1 MKKTTLWLNII
12 LILAVAGI
20 YVLHFTDKG
29 GEGVMSDTSGAK
41 EEVEGEIIDR
51 GYTIAYVNI
60 DTIISEYQFFVDK
73 RENLNEKM
81 GESEAELQLKSR
93 SFEREVR
100 DFQEQVNKGL
110 ITRTK
115 AQMLQQ
121 ELAQKEQELYSTR
134 DNIAQQLSE
143 EEQVMLRQ
151 GLDRIMKFLEEY
163 NKEHNYR
170 YVLSKTFGSQV
181 LYADKN
187 LNITRDVLNG
197 LNEKYEQENKKK

>member
-1 MKKTTLWLNII
+1 MKKTSLWLNII
-12 LILAVAGI
+12 LIVAVAGI
-20 YVLHFTDKG
+20 YVLHFTGNQKG
-29 GEGVMSDTSGAK
+29 ALTTDTPEAK
-41 EEVEGEIIDR
+41 EEVEGEVIDR
-51 GYTIAYVNI
+51 NYSIAYVNI
-60 DTIISEYQFFVDK
+60 DTIISDYQFFIDK
-73 RENLNEKM
+73 RANLNDKM

-93 SFEREVR
+93 NFEREVR
-100 DFQEQVNKGL
+100 DFQEQMNKGL

-121 ELAQKEQELYSTR
+121 ELAQKEQELYATR

-151 GLDRIMKFLEEY
+151 GLNRIMKFLEEY
-163 NKEHNYR
+163 NQEHNYR

-181 LYADKN
+181 LYADKS

-197 LNEKYEQENKKK
+197 LNDQYQEKDSGK

>member
-20 YVLHFTDKG
+20 YVLHFTDIG
-29 GEGVMSDTSGAK
+29 GGDVMSDTLGTEA
-41 EEVEGEIIDR
+41 EVEGEIIDR
-51 GYTIAYVNI
+51 DYAIAYVNI

-121 ELAQKEQELYSTR
+121 ELAQKEQELYATR

-181 LYADKN
+181 LYADKS

-197 LNEKYEQENKKK
+197 LNEKYQQENKKK

>member
-1 MKKTTLWLNII
+1 MKKTSLWINII

-20 YVLHFTDKG
+20 YVLHFT
-29 GEGVMSDTSGAK
+29 GERIETKADSSDAQ
-41 EEVEGEIIDR
+41 ENVEGEVLDR
-51 GYTIAYVNI
+51 NYSIAYVNI

-73 RENLNEKM
+73 RADLNEKM
-81 GESEAELQLKSR
+81 GESEAELQLQSR
-93 SFEREVR
+93 NFEREVR
-100 DFQEQVNKGL
+100 DFQEQLNKGL

-121 ELAQKEQELYSTR
+121 ELAQKEQQLYATR

-151 GLDRIMKFLEEY
+151 GLDRIMKYLENY

-181 LYADKN
+181 LYADKS

-197 LNEKYEQENKKK
+197 LNEQYQEENQEK

>member
-1 MKKTTLWLNII
+1 MKKISLWLNII
-12 LILAVAGI
+12 LIVAVAGI
-20 YVLHFTDKG
+20 YVLYFTG
-29 GEGVMSDTSGAK
+29 GGKESLTQATGAK
-41 EEVEGEIIDR
+41 ENVEGQTIDR
-51 GYTIAYVNI
+51 GYSIAYINI
-60 DTIISEYQFFVDK
+60 DTLMSEYQFFIDERDK
-73 RENLNEKM
+73 LNEKM
-81 GESEAELQLKSR
+81 GESEAELQIKSR
-93 SFEREVR
+93 DFEREVR
-100 DFQEQVNKGL
+100 NFQEQVNKGL

-121 ELAQKEQELYSTR
+121 ELAQKEQQLYSTR

-170 YVLSKTFGSQV
+170 FILSKTFGSQV
-181 LYADKN
+181 LYADKS

-197 LNEKYEQENKKK
+197 LNEQYQKNNKKK

>member
-1 MKKTTLWLNII
+1 MKKISLWLNII
-12 LILAVAGI
+12 LIIAVAGI
-20 YVLHFTDKG
+20 YVLYFTNIGEGTIADTSETKEKVG
-29 GEGVMSDTSGAK
+29 GEV
-41 EEVEGEIIDR
+41 IDR
-51 GYTIAYVNI
+51 SFSIAYVNI
-60 DTIISEYQFFVDK
+60 DTIISEYHFFVDN
-73 RENLNEKM
+73 RDDLNQKM
-81 GESEAELQLKSR
+81 EESEAELQLKSR

-100 DFQEQVNKGL
+100 DFQEQMNKGL

-163 NKEHNYR
+163 NKEHDYR

-181 LYADKN
+181 LFADKS

-197 LNEKYEQENKKK
+197 LNEQYQEENKKK

>member
-1 MKKTTLWLNII
+1 MKKISLWLNII
-12 LILAVAGI
+12 LIVAVAGI
-20 YVLHFTDKG
+20 YILYFT
-29 GEGVMSDTSGAK
+29 GEGKGTVADTSVTE
-41 EEVEGEIIDR
+41 EEVDGEIIGR
-51 GYTIAYVNI
+51 SFSIAYVNI
-60 DTIISEYQFFVDK
+60 DTIISDYQFFVDK
-73 RENLNEKM
+73 RDDLNQKM

-93 SFEREVR
+93 NFEREVR
-100 DFQEQVNKGL
+100 DFQEQMNKGL

-121 ELAQKEQELYSTR
+121 ELAQKEQELYATR

-163 NKEHNYR
+163 NKEHNYQ

-181 LYADKN
+181 LFADKS

-197 LNEKYEQENKKK
+197 LNEQYQEENKKK

>member
-20 YVLHFTDKG
+20 YVLHFTDIG
-29 GEGVMSDTSGAK
+29 GEGVISDTSGTE
-41 EEVEGEIIDR
+41 EEVDGEIIDR
-51 GYTIAYVNI
+51 GYAIAYVNI

-121 ELAQKEQELYSTR
+121 ELAQKEQELYATR

-181 LYADKN
+181 LYADKS

-197 LNEKYEQENKKK
+197 LNEKYQQENKKK

>member
-20 YVLHFTDKG
+20 YVLYFTGIGKDTIADT
-29 GEGVMSDTSGAK
+29 SDTK
-41 EEVEGEIIDR
+41 EKVDGEVIDR
-51 GYTIAYVNI
+51 SFSIAYVNI

-73 RENLNEKM
+73 RDDLNQKM

-93 SFEREVR
+93 NFEREVR
-100 DFQEQVNKGL
+100 DFQEQMNKGL

-121 ELAQKEQELYSTR
+121 ELAQKEQELYATR

-163 NKEHNYR
+163 NKEHDYR

-181 LYADKN
+181 LFADTS

-197 LNEKYEQENKKK
+197 LNEQYQEENKKK